1 MLTRALIL
9 LLLVLNL
16 GVGAWWWLRPAADAP
31 VAMAIDPRVPRLQ
44 LVGERHVGG
53 KHVATPRPQV
63 SVASPEPGCFEFGP
77 FDDDAS
83 FAHAQSILQPL
94 AMRMEVRRDASGA
107 RGWRVWMPPLPNLE
121 AARAMAARIVA
132 AGLSDYY
139 VVPNG
144 AEANSI
150 ALGRYG
156 NVAAA
161 QRRQATLRAAGFQS
175 LAEPL
180 GTGPRWLQVAVRAG
194 SSARL
199 PGPDIAALQHPL
211 DCAAFAPLS
220 GAG

>member
-16 GVGAWWWLRPAADAP
+16 GVAAWWGLRPSVEAPAAEA
-31 VAMAIDPRVPRLQ
+31 VDPLVPRLQ
-44 LVGERHVGG
+44 LVGEKR
-53 KHVATPRPQV
+53 VAAPPPRV
-63 SVASPEPGCFEFGP
+63 SLASPAPGCFEFGP

-83 FAHAQSILQPL
+83 FAHAQAVLQPL
-94 AMRMEVRRDASGA
+94 ATRMEVRRDASGA
-107 RGWRVWMPPLPNLE
+107 RGWRVWIPPLPDLE
-121 AARAMAARIVA
+121 AAQAMAARIVA
-132 AGLSDYY
+132 AGLEDYY

-156 NVAAA
+156 NAPAA
-161 QRRQATLRAAGFQS
+161 QRRQATLHAAGFES

-180 GTGPRWLQVAVRAG
+180 GTSPRWLRVALHAG
-194 SSARL
+194 SSTRSL
-199 PGPDIAALQHPL
+199 GPDITPLQHPL

>member
-16 GVGAWWWLRPAADAP
+16 GVAAWWWLRPAAEPPAA
-31 VAMAIDPRVPRLQ
+31 VAIDPLVPRLQ
-44 LVGERHVGG
+44 LVGEKRL
-53 KHVATPRPQV
+53 AAPPQV
-63 SVASPEPGCFEFGP
+63 SVASPAPGCFEFGP

-83 FAHAQSILQPL
+83 FAHAQSVLQPL
-94 AMRMEVRRDASGA
+94 ATRMEVRRDASGG
-107 RGWRVWMPPLPNLE
+107 RGWRVWMAPLPDLE

-132 AGLSDYY
+132 AGLKDYY

-156 NVAAA
+156 NAPAA
-161 QRRQATLRAAGFQS
+161 QRRQATLHAAGFES

-180 GTGPRWLQVAVRAG
+180 GSGPRWLRVALRTQ
-194 SSARL
+194 SATRL
-199 PGPDIAALQHPL
+199 LGPDITPLQHPL

-220 GAG
+220 AAG

>member
-16 GVGAWWWLRPAADAP
+16 GVATWWWLRPAADAP
-31 VAMAIDPRVPRLQ
+31 AAVTIDPLVPRLQ
-44 LVGERHVGG
+44 MVGEKG
-53 KHVATPRPQV
+53 AAIARPQA
-63 SVASPEPGCFEFGP
+63 SVESPEPACFEFGP
-77 FDDDAS
+77 FEDAAS
-83 FAHAQSILQPL
+83 FAHAQSVLQQV
-94 AMRMEVRRDASGA
+94 AMRMEVRRDAAGS
-107 RGWRVWMPPLPNLE
+107 RGWRVWMPPLAGLE

-132 AGLSDYY
+132 AGLKDYY

-156 NVAAA
+156 NAAAA
-161 QRRQATLRAAGFQS
+161 QRRQEALRAAGFES

-180 GTGPRWLQVAVRAG
+180 GSGPRWLRVAMRAG
-194 SSARL
+194 APARW
-199 PGPDIAALQHPL
+199 PGADMAPLQHPL

-220 GAG
+220 VAG